1 MLRVTLHVQMVGVG
15 SSQSPYCGFNSREVK
30 KSHHIAPMRKDGKG
44 GGGDEGSE
52 REEAKGRKK
61 RRGGK
66 EE

>member
-1 MLRVTLHVQMVGVG
+1 MVGVG

-44 GGGDEGSE
+44 GGDEGSE